1 MIDPVANWADTRVLF
16 DQMTLSI
23 AQDLIGEL
31 RKWRELPDYIWKH
44 LIVQIY
50 TKLKLY
56 DLLVM
61 KNGELIWEKRLI

>member
-1 MIDPVANWADTRVLF
+1 MIDPVANWANPRVLL

-50 TKLKLY
+50 AKLKLY
-56 DLLVM
+56 
-61 KNGELIWEKRLI
+61 EQ